1 MCDLLIWNGGLLSPT
16 INIERSLGVDKGVV
30 ACTEMVSSGLSIGL
44 SSGEMVDGF
53 SRKGCLGAGGSFG
66 FSRIEISGCFSRKR
80 ESDNGEGV
88 VRSREDAAQSQWVD
102 RAP

>member
-1 MCDLLIWNGGLLSPT
+1 MQGDGYQLVYRARGLSIGL
-16 INIERSLGVDKGVV
+16 
-30 ACTEMVSSGLSIGL
+30 SGLSIGL

-66 FSRIEISGCFSRKR
+66 FSRIEILGCFSCKW

-88 VRSREDAAQSQWVD
+88 VRSRENAAQSQWVD
-102 RAP
+102 RAPYMFQ